1 MLRKIIVRWILQEF
15 LAPELRQITLRLALR
30 KWLVRGILCHDELN
44 KCDVVPLR
52 MPCEGALF
60 VILHRRIA
68 RVIPSGYKICV
79 LFALLGAE

>member
-44 KCDVVPLR
+44 ECDVVP
-52 MPCEGALF
+52 
-60 VILHRRIA
+60 
-68 RVIPSGYKICV
+68 
-79 LFALLGAE
+79 